1 MYMSNTTINTD
12 ALLNLRQAIGGDLDD
27 LLELLDDFYTSTPEL
42 AESLTASVAAGD
54 LTSARIAAHT
64 LKSNAREFG
73 ATDLESLCG
82 ALEKQCLAGE
92 VVNGDEQAASIKI
105 ALSDAIVALKQLDF
119 QHSA

>member
-1 MYMSNTTINTD
+1 MSNTTINTD
-12 ALLNLRQAIGGDLDD
+12 ALLNLRQAIGGDLED
-27 LLELLDDFYTSTPEL
+27 LLELMDDFYASTPEL
-42 AESLTASVAAGD
+42 ADSITASLGAGD

-92 VVNGDEQAASIKI
+92 VVDGDEQAGSIKI